1 MALRPF
7 FRNLNFVNVVSDL
20 ASRFIFFLIVHCR
33 EILRLK
39 NIFNPNENGKIDSTY
54 LNLINQF
61 FVAVSFSKVKN
72 IPKLLDTDD
81 MVAMQRPEPRSVQT
95 YIQWIWSVYGP
106 TSGYGPTPK
115 EVQN

>member
-1 MALRPF
+1 MLMF
-7 FRNLNFVNVVSDL
+7 FSL
-20 ASRFIFFLIVHCR
+20 FFLPS
-33 EILRLK
+33 
-39 NIFNPNENGKIDSTY
+39 N
-54 LNLINQF
+54 
-61 FVAVSFSKVKN
+61 VKN